1 MKEMKHDYV
10 KHVKANDT
18 ERNYDVILIITQ
30 DLKTVH
36 IIQGPKVITM
46 DKDHKHWSMV
56 SEQDFI
62 WIKEDIQKDSPM
74 LRNLLYVI
82 KNH

>member
-36 IIQGPKVITM
+36 IIQGSKVTTM
-46 DKDHKHWSMV
+46 NKDHKHWSMV
-56 SEQDFI
+56 AGQDFG
-62 WIKEDIQKDSPM
+62 WIKEDVQKDSIM
-74 LRNLLYVI
+74 FRNILYLI
-82 KNH
+82 KNY